1 MNESAV
7 FDVDG
12 TLCFD
17 GRTVSTDILEAL
29 RALRSVRPL
38 IFASARPIR
47 DLYPVLPEDLR
58 KEALIG
64 GNGAF
69 VQRRGGGIDVVGFAP
84 SERDL
89 VDALIEATGC
99 AYLIDGEWN
108 YSYTGEADHRIYRQL
123 DAGALASTVSRAE
136 LGTYSKVVLFTE
148 DEAVRER
155 LRSAG
160 LTVTHHP
167 AEGLIDIAPSGISK
181 HAALVK
187 LQLCGDGYTAFG
199 NDANDVDLLRHA
211 DASFCV
217 GQHELLSFADHHLE
231 PDDVA
236 PAILGLAR
244 G

>member
-1 MNESAV
+1 MNEPAV

-17 GRTVSTDILEAL
+17 GRTISADILEAL
-29 RALRSVRPL
+29 RVLRSVRPL
-38 IFASARPIR
+38 VFASARPIR
-47 DLYPVLPEDLR
+47 DLYPVLPRDLR

-89 VDALIEATGC
+89 VDGLIEATGC

-123 DAGALASTVSRAE
+123 DAGALASAVSRVE
-136 LGTYSKVVLFTE
+136 MGTYSKVVLFTE
-148 DEAVRER
+148 DESVQER

-160 LTVTHHP
+160 LAVTHHP

-187 LQLCGDGYTAFG
+187 LQLCGGGYTAFG

-211 DASFCV
+211 DASFCI
-217 GQHELLSFADHHLE
+217 GHHELLAFADHHLE

-244 G
+244 D